1 MRQDLGLIDWILIVL
16 ALTPLVIL
24 GALAFRRAAIRR
36 PGGTV
41 EASFRQDGDDRWQHG
56 VVAYRTDQLFWFRSY
71 GVGLRPDAAFDRG
84 ALQLVARHDEG
95 TAPMAF
101 PPGAVEQTVVVRFET
116 GTECGPVWF
125 AMNKDALLGLLA
137 WMEAGPQS
145 WFRMVI

>member
-16 ALTPLVIL
+16 ALTPLVML
-24 GALAFRRAAIRR
+24 GALAFRRAAIRL

-41 EASFRQDGDDRWQHG
+41 ECSFRHDGDDRWRQG
-56 VVAYRTDQLFWFRSY
+56 VVAYRTDQLFWFRHY
-71 GVGLRPDAAFDRG
+71 GVGLRPHAAFDRG

-95 TAPMAF
+95 SAPMAF
-101 PPGAVEQTVVVRFET
+101 PRGAVEQTVVVRFET

-125 AMNKDALLGLLA
+125 ALNQDALTGMLA

-145 WFRMVI
+145 WFRTVI

>member
-1 MRQDLGLIDWILIVL
+1 LRPDLGLIDWILIAL
-16 ALTPLVIL
+16 ALTPLVLL
-24 GALAFRRAAIRR
+24 GALAFRRAAILR

-41 EASFRQDGDDRWQHG
+41 EASFRQDGDDRWRHG

-71 GVGLRPDAAFDRG
+71 GMGLRPNAAFDRG
-84 ALQLVARHDEG
+84 ALQLVSRHDEG
-95 TAPMAF
+95 TASMAF
-101 PPGAVEQTVVVRFET
+101 PPGAVDQTVVVRFET

-125 AMNKDALLGLLA
+125 AMNKDALTGLLA